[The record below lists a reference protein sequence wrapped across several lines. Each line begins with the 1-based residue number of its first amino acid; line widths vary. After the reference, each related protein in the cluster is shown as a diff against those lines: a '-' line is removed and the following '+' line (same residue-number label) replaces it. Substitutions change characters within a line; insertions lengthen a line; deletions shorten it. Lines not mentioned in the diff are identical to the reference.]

1 MYKSLYGEEAKVA
14 AIHAGL
20 ECGIIGDRVPG
31 MDMVSFGPDIKGAH
45 SPDERVF
52 VDSVGR
58 TWGFL
63 KAVLADLAK

>member
-1 MYKSLYGEEAKVA
+1 
-14 AIHAGL
+14 
-20 ECGIIGDRVPG
+20 

-52 VDSVGR
+52 PDSVLR

-63 KAVLADLAK
+63 KALLEELARPAK